1 MMPVLKVKKD
11 GIWADVISTILAG
24 DTAVPEQFVVTITD
38 NGGGTYS
45 ADKTFAEVYAAGYD
59 SVAVLRYS
67 NNNAMV
73 FYVAGLYDN
82 CVWFHADF
90 LGQSSVYLRFY
101 SDETIEMT
109 EIAYDSSLP
118 EVTTD
123 NNGMVLGVVN
133 GQWSAVSADISGSG
147 LPEVTTDDNG
157 AFLRVVNGVWTAVT
171 VANAEEASF

>member
-67 NNNAMV
+67 NNNTLV
-73 FYVAGLYDN
+73 FYVAGLYDD

-90 LGQSSVYLRFY
+90 LGQSSVYLRFH

-109 EIAYDSSLP
+109 DIAYDS
-118 EVTTD
+118 
-123 NNGMVLGVVN
+123 
-133 GQWSAVSADISGSG
+133 G
-147 LPEVTTDDNG
+147 LPKVTTDDDG
-157 AFLRVVNGVWTAVT
+157 AFLCVANGMWKAVK
-171 VANAEEASF
+171 VENAEEASF